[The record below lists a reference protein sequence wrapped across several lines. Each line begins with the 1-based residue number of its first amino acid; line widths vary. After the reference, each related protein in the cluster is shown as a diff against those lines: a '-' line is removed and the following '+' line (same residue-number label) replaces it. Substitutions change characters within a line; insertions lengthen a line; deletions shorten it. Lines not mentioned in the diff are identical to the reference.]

1 MHDNDERTKFFKTLT
16 YANGYRELGMY
27 AEALEELDSLNEEQ
41 QAKKEHFHARLA
53 VLIDAKRWKKALP
66 FASRLA
72 SIESNNPA
80 NLVNLAFV
88 VRRANSLEGA
98 QVILENAERRFPN
111 EAIIQYNLGC
121 YNCCDEDL
129 DTAKK
134 HLKRAFELDPS
145 FLKTSAEDEDLKPL
159 SDWLANIANNGS

>member
-1 MHDNDERTKFFKTLT
+1 MHDTGERTKFFKTLT

-27 AEALEELDSLNEEQ
+27 AEALKELDSLSEEQ
-41 QAKKEHFHARLA
+41 QSKKEHFHARLA
-53 VLIDAKRWKKALP
+53 VLIDAKSWEKALP
-66 FASRLA
+66 FANRLA
-72 SIESNNPA
+72 SSESNNPA

-88 VRRANSLEGA
+88 VRRASSLEGA
-98 QVILENAERRFPN
+98 RAILESAARHFPN

-121 YNCCDEDL
+121 YSCCDEDL
-129 DTAKK
+129 DTAKR

-145 FLKTSAEDEDLKPL
+145 FLKTSSQDEDLDPL